1 MQQISEFAIQDV
13 QEKLMPIFRAMIQQ
27 VQQDFEVLV
36 GSPLNVSNIEIP
48 FVPREEYLRSKFAP
62 CLYSDISIDQDYSGL
77 MHLVFSKPFGIAISG
92 LLVMIDEN
100 TIKEKLRT
108 LTFDEGDKD
117 AFAEI
122 MNQLI
127 GSIMTALQRVLPN
140 KIHLNRENVEEFSVQ
155 DGAAKMESIFS
166 EESYFMG
173 KATIKTGNFDED
185 VFELLMPVS
194 VAAQFAGLDLKE
206 IEGRSKKMPILYLFE
221 KEEQVGMV
229 KPRLEE
235 SGLYLIPHYFKKVKV
250 NPRQFEEARAV
261 WIDVDQNVNQ
271 AITIC
276 KNIKLK
282 YPHKKVILS
291 SSNWTKARAIMA
303 VQFGADDIIVKPF
316 PRDLVTSRI
325 LPEIQV

>member
-1 MQQISEFAIQDV
+1 MPQISEFAIQDI
-13 QEKLMPIFRAMIQQ
+13 QDKLMPVFRAMIQQ

-36 GSPLNVSNIEIP
+36 GSPLNVSDVEIP
-48 FVPREEYLRSKFAP
+48 FVTREDYLRSKFAP
-62 CLYSDISIDQDYSGL
+62 CLYSDISIDQDYTGK
-77 MHLVFSKPFGIAISG
+77 MHLIFSKPFGIAISG
-92 LLVMIDEN
+92 LLVMIDES

-108 LTFDEGDKD
+108 LTFDDGDKD

-155 DGAAKMESIFS
+155 DGAAGMESIFS
-166 EESYFMG
+166 EENYFLG
-173 KATIKTGNFDED
+173 KAVVKTGNFDED
-185 VFELLMPVS
+185 TMELLMPVA
-194 VAAQFAGLDLKE
+194 VAAQFADLSLEE
-206 IEGRSKKMPILYLFE
+206 IEKRSQKTPILYLFE
-221 KEEQVGMV
+221 DEGQVQQVKSRFEEN
-229 KPRLEE
+229 
-235 SGLYLIPHYFKKVKV
+235 GLFLIPHYFKEVKV
-250 NPRQFEEARAV
+250 DPRQFEEARAV

-291 SSNWTKARAIMA
+291 SMNWTKARAIMA

-316 PRDLVTSRI
+316 PKNLVSSRI